1 MKCNPEGYE
10 TELSLLYSQFKSS
23 LELFQSSQDR
33 WDPCAIYGTS
43 DLGRW
48 EFAEVSFLA
57 WYMNQELR
65 KPMRTQQ
72 LLKSFY
78 KTCRKLGGKW
88 YGSEVIFNYY

>member
-1 MKCNPEGYE
+1 MKYDPEGYE

-23 LELFQSSQDR
+23 LELFQSNQDR
-33 WDPCAIYGTS
+33 WDPCAIYGAS

-57 WYMNQELR
+57 WYANQELR
-65 KPMRTQQ
+65 KPIRTQQ